1 MCLFSFMINCN
12 TVIPLITT
20 HPAFWC
26 VLGVEAF
33 STDTVHGS
41 EASVPD
47 VTVALP
53 LTRPW
58 GSFSRV
64 ITHFTLTHTHTQI
77 QRNTHIHVQWHH
89 HDNPGSMLIIRK
101 KQESCILK
109 SAGEKSTKVCLTP
122 HHKSGELGQIM
133 SLGLLLNQVRL
144 HFSKE
149 RRIVW

>member
-1 MCLFSFMINCN
+1 L
-12 TVIPLITT
+12 VQ
-20 HPAFWC
+20 
-26 VLGVEAF
+26 
-33 STDTVHGS
+33 GS
-41 EASVPD
+41 EVSVPV

-64 ITHFTLTHTHTQI
+64 ITHFTHTQI
-77 QRNTHIHVQWHH
+77 QRNTHIHTQWHH
-89 HDNPGSMLIIRK
+89 HDNPGSMLIIHK
-101 KQESCILK
+101 EQESCIPK

-149 RRIVW
+149 RSIV

>member
-20 HPAFWC
+20 HPTFWC
-26 VLGVEAF
+26 VLGLEAF
-33 STDTVHGS
+33 STDTVQGS

-53 LTRPW
+53 LTRSLRLILQ
-58 GSFSRV
+58 GHYSFHTR
-64 ITHFTLTHTHTQI
+64 THTQI

-133 SLGLLLNQVRL
+133 SLGLLLNQVGL

>member
-1 MCLFSFMINCN
+1 MINCN

-20 HPAFWC
+20 HPAFVMCAWAGSIQYRYGSRLWGFC
-26 VLGVEAF
+26 PRCDSRIAP
-33 STDTVHGS
+33 DT
-41 EASVPD
+41 
-47 VTVALP
+47 ALR
-53 LTRPW
+53 LILQ
-58 GSFSRV
+58 GHYSFH
-64 ITHFTLTHTHTQI
+64 THTHTHTQI
-77 QRNTHIHVQWHH
+77 QRNTYIRTQWHH
-89 HDNPGSMLIIRK
+89 HDNPGSMLIIHK
-101 KQESCILK
+101 EQESCILK